1 MSRRCGTRIGAATF
15 VLGLSLAGPQALGV
29 AAADTGD
36 TDSAAVSAGAP
47 RAAAAHAGRSGRAAP
62 RTAAS
67 HAGVAARQVAS
78 AAAAE
83 EASGS
88 EDSSGAQIPVV
99 TIELPADEPIIDPVV
114 ITDPVVDP
122 VEEPVDDSVV
132 VDPVEEPVTD
142 PVEEPVD
149 DSVVVDPVK
158 DPGGDSEVIVDPVDL
173 PRWDWNWED
182 GQPLPWWRDTTED
195 GGDVLYAY
203 DTVDTPC
210 PTCSPVPVAG
220 AGTQGASATSS
231 DVQAS
236 FGRLN
241 TAIAGF
247 FDSVSRLLSSVP
259 ANPISEL
266 LSGALLLVRRTLFNQ
281 LPSADPARYL
291 ETATGELEGNLNATD
306 PEGDE
311 LSYRV
316 VEAPQF
322 GTVTIDANG
331 VFRYAPDQS
340 LQATYPAGCPVGP
353 GGCMPPTVLM
363 AQDSFTVAVSDTGF
377 NLLDPFSD
385 RVYEV
390 TVRVPN
396 AELEGTVGSTKGFDV
411 YNLTSQTLKYVSSHG
426 TYAISPWEFDE
437 PDTAPP
443 IGWELKPGESAHF
456 EVTFY
461 AFTDT
466 YTAPEFAAT
475 DGSYGSWSALLLLD
489 AFYTRNA
496 ECNSSKNTCSVSSDG
511 TKVYFLDP
519 PGTVIDIPAGQGQ
532 RQADTL
538 RLLCNDRSS
547 NMTCEFI
554 PLQDGFKQTLT
565 DQKPVGP
572 PLKNNTTSDATLTLT
587 RSETVETTSSVSLTG
602 SAKVSILKVFEAGV
616 ERNTTQSLTT
626 SKEWTYSIGI
636 VARPG
641 ESAVLLAQD
650 PIKRV
655 TGDFKG
661 KIGNTSWILRG
672 VSFDTPDPDKN
683 RPWLPESGLPSPQSD
698 GGQPIYTASAFTSP

>member
-36 TDSAAVSAGAP
+36 IDGAAVSAGAP

-266 LSGALLLVRRTLFNQ
+266 LSGALLLLRRTLFNQ
-281 LPSADPARYL
+281 LPSAAPTDL
-291 ETATGELEGNLNATD
+291 QELVSGDLEGNLNATD
-306 PEGDE
+306 PEGDP
-311 LSYRV
+311 LAYQV
-316 VEAPQF
+316 VEAPQY
-322 GTVTIDANG
+322 GTVTVDANG
-331 VFRYAPDQS
+331 AFLYAPRPPD
-340 LQATYPAGCPVGP
+340 CPPGP
-353 GGCMPPTVLM
+353 GGCPKNPVSGLN
-363 AQDSFTVAVSDTGF
+363 DSFTVAVSDGGF

-385 RVYEV
+385 RATEV
-390 TVRVPN
+390 TVQ
-396 AELEGTVGSTKGFDV
+396 VGA
-411 YNLTSQTLKYVSSHG
+411 SQQEALPFFPAPGPVRPLLG
-426 TYAISPWEFDE
+426 QCNPA
-437 PDTAPP
+437 TA
-443 IGWELKPGESAHF
+443 AC
-456 EVTFY
+456 T
-461 AFTDT
+461 
-466 YTAPEFAAT
+466 
-475 DGSYGSWSALLLLD
+475 
-489 AFYTRNA
+489 
-496 ECNSSKNTCSVSSDG
+496 
-511 TKVYFLDP
+511 
-519 PGTVIDIPAGQGQ
+519 
-532 RQADTL
+532 
-538 RLLCNDRSS
+538 
-547 NMTCEFI
+547 
-554 PLQDGFKQTLT
+554 
-565 DQKPVGP
+565 
-572 PLKNNTTSDATLTLT
+572 
-587 RSETVETTSSVSLTG
+587 
-602 SAKVSILKVFEAGV
+602 
-616 ERNTTQSLTT
+616 
-626 SKEWTYSIGI
+626 
-636 VARPG
+636 
-641 ESAVLLAQD
+641 
-650 PIKRV
+650 
-655 TGDFKG
+655 
-661 KIGNTSWILRG
+661 
-672 VSFDTPDPDKN
+672 
-683 RPWLPESGLPSPQSD
+683 
-698 GGQPIYTASAFTSP
+698 